1 MVVFQEILWLRWIV
15 SQQLN
20 NLKVKMMINRRKVL
34 QSLASLPFAG
44 SLFGTNS
51 LSAQTNSAAVVSS
64 LRRDFFKELGLRTF
78 INAAGTYT
86 SMTGSLMPK
95 EVVEAINYGA
105 NEYVNLD
112 DLQDKVGERIAELL
126 GCEYATVS
134 SGCFGAMSIGMAGI
148 LTGKD
153 PKKVKQLP
161 NTEGMKNEVIM
172 QESHSIGYAQALT
185 NVGAKVVRVKTAKQL
200 EKAITDKTCMLWFL
214 NAHTDRGEIKWEE
227 FIDLGKKH
235 NIPTFIDCA
244 ADVPP
249 VENLFRFTKMGFDL
263 VAFSGGKGLRGPQSA
278 GLLLGKKEY
287 IEAARMHT
295 PPRGETIGRGMKV
308 NKEEVLGML
317 AALELYLEKDHR
329 KEWEMWES
337 QIQLI
342 SDSANSVVGVETE
355 IHVPPYANHVPSL
368 RIRWDEKKVK
378 ITPNEVRKQLTE
390 GHPSIQTVGDSK
402 SVGMTTWMMVPGQE
416 RIVAKRVKEILSSA
430 T

>member
-1 MVVFQEILWLRWIV
+1 
-15 SQQLN
+15 
-20 NLKVKMMINRRKVL
+20 MINRRKVI
-34 QSLASLPFAG
+34 QSLATLPFAG
-44 SLFGTNS
+44 SLLGVKS
-51 LSAQTNSAAVVSS
+51 LSAQPNAAAVASS

-95 EVVEAINYGA
+95 EVIEAISYGA
-105 NEYVNLD
+105 EEYVNLD

-126 GCEYATVS
+126 DCEYATVS
-134 SGCFGAMSIGMAGI
+134 SGCFGAMSIGMAGV

-161 NTEGMKNEVIM
+161 NTDGMKNEVII
-172 QESHSIGYAQALT
+172 QESHTIGYAQALT
-185 NVGAKVVRVKTAKQL
+185 NVGAKVVKVKTAKQL
-200 EKAITDKTCMLWFL
+200 EKAINDKTAMLWFL
-214 NAHTDRGEIKWEE
+214 NANTDRGEIKWEE
-227 FIDLGKKH
+227 FVALGKKH

-278 GLLLGKKEY
+278 GLLLGKRKF

-317 AALELYLEKDHR
+317 AALELYLQKDHAE
-329 KEWEMWES
+329 EWKLWES

-342 SDSANSVVGVETE
+342 SDSATSVAGVKTE

-368 RIRWDEKKVK
+368 RIQWDESKVK
-378 ITPNEVRKQLTE
+378 ISADEVRKQLRE
-390 GHPSIQTVGDSK
+390 GHPSIQTVGDAK
-402 SVGMTTWMMVPGQE
+402 TVGMTTWMMVPGQE
-416 RIVAKRVKEILSSA
+416 RIVAKRIKEILSSA
-430 T
+430 G

>member
-1 MVVFQEILWLRWIV
+1 
-15 SQQLN
+15 
-20 NLKVKMMINRRKVL
+20 MINRRKVL
-34 QSLASLPFAG
+34 QSLASIPFAG
-44 SLFGTNS
+44 GLFGINS
-51 LSAQTNSAAVVSS
+51 LSAQSRPELLTSN
-64 LRRDFFKELGLRTF
+64 LRRNFFKELGLRTF

-95 EVVEAINYGA
+95 EVIEAISYSA
-105 NEYVNLD
+105 DEYVNLD

-134 SGCFGAMSIGMAGI
+134 SGCFGAMSIGMAGV

-153 PKKVKQLP
+153 SKKVKQLP
-161 NTEGMKNEVIM
+161 NTNGMKNEVIM

-185 NVGAKVVRVKTAKQL
+185 NVGAKIVKVKTAKQL
-200 EKAITDKTCMLWFL
+200 ENAISNKTCMLWFL

-227 FIDLGKKH
+227 FISLGKKYK
-235 NIPTFIDCA
+235 IPTFIDCA

-278 GLLLGKKEY
+278 GLLLGKREY

-295 PPRGETIGRGMKV
+295 PPRGETIARGMKV

-317 AALELYLEKDHR
+317 AALELYLEKDHN

-337 QIQLI
+337 QIKLI
-342 SDSANSVVGVETE
+342 SDSASSVEGVETE
-355 IHVPPYANHVPSL
+355 IHVPKYANHVPSL
-368 RIRWDEKKVK
+368 RIRWNEKKVK
-378 ITPNEVRKQLTE
+378 ISPNEVRKQLSE
-390 GHPSIQTVGDSK
+390 GHPSIQTVGDST
-402 SVGMTTWMMVPGQE
+402 SLGITTWMMVPGQE
-416 RIVAKRVKEILSSA
+416 RIVAKRIKEILSSVI
-430 T
+430 